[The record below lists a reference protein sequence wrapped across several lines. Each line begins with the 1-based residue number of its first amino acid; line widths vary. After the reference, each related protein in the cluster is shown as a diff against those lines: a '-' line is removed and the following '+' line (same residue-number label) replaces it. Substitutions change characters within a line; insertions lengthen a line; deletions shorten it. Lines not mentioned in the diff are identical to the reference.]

1 MVDHIS
7 TRVLVGGGGLALG
20 GFMYLL
26 ANDSEQVNFCT
37 PMLYRR
43 PKAYMIGL
51 LLWEKKSGQ
60 VLWTL

>member
-1 MVDHIS
+1 
-7 TRVLVGGGGLALG
+7 
-20 GFMYLL
+20 MYLL

-37 PMLYRR
+37 LMLYRR